1 VGAILTPSELDN
13 KETRMFGKKKTTHT
27 PLVMSQEKFD
37 TLIGRHAEI
46 HGCLLL
52 KESVRIDGKVVGNIE
67 APRDQAISVVI
78 GPNGEVQGDV
88 LASRIIVAGK
98 VAGNIH
104 AFERVELMAS
114 ALVQGDIKY
123 ASMAVEH
130 GAKLLGLLLQVDNSD
145 TPTRS
150 DRDAQDAIRKAQNAG
165 LSS

>member
-1 VGAILTPSELDN
+1 
-13 KETRMFGKKKTTHT
+13 MFGKKKTTHT

-130 GAKLLGLLLQVDNSD
+130 GAKLLGLLLQVESTD

>member
-1 VGAILTPSELDN
+1 
-13 KETRMFGKKKTTHT
+13 MFGKKKTAHT

-46 HGCLLL
+46 HGCLRLQ
-52 KESVRIDGKVVGNIE
+52 ESVRIDGKVVGNIE
-67 APRDQAISVVI
+67 APRDLAISVVI

-88 LASRIIVAGK
+88 LAGRIIVAGK

-130 GAKLLGLLLQVDNSD
+130 GARLLGLLLQVDGAD

-150 DRDAQDAIRKAQNAG
+150 DKDAQDAIRKAQNAG
-165 LSS
+165 INS

>member
-1 VGAILTPSELDN
+1 
-13 KETRMFGKKKTTHT
+13 MFGKKKTNYT

-46 HGCLLL
+46 HGCLRLQ
-52 KESVRIDGKVVGNIE
+52 ESVRIDGKVVGNIE
-67 APRDQAISVVI
+67 APKDAAISVVI

-88 LASRIIVAGK
+88 LANRIIVAGK

-104 AFERVELMAS
+104 AFERVEIMAS

-130 GAKLLGLLLQVDNSD
+130 GARLLGLLLQVDASD
-145 TPTRS
+145 VPSRS
-150 DRDAQDAIRKAQNAG
+150 GQDAHEAIKKAQTAG
-165 LSS
+165 SNG

>member
-1 VGAILTPSELDN
+1 
-13 KETRMFGKKKTTHT
+13 MFGKKKTTYT

-46 HGCLLL
+46 HGCLRLQ
-52 KESVRIDGKVVGNIE
+52 ESVRIDGKVVGNIE
-67 APRDQAISVVI
+67 APKDAAISVVI

-88 LASRIIVAGK
+88 LANRIIVAGK

-104 AFERVELMAS
+104 AFERVEIMAS

-130 GAKLLGLLLQVDNSD
+130 GARLLGLLLQVDASD
-145 TPTRS
+145 VPSRS
-150 DRDAQDAIRKAQNAG
+150 GQDAHEAIKKAQTSVSNG
-165 LSS
+165 

>member
-1 VGAILTPSELDN
+1 
-13 KETRMFGKKKTTHT
+13 MFGKKKTAHT

-46 HGCLLL
+46 HGCLRLQ
-52 KESVRIDGKVVGNIE
+52 ESVRIDGKVVGNIE

-130 GAKLLGLLLQVDNSD
+130 GAKLLGLLLQVDAAD

>member
-1 VGAILTPSELDN
+1 
-13 KETRMFGKKKTTHT
+13 MFGKKKTNYT

-46 HGCLLL
+46 HGCLRLQ
-52 KESVRIDGKVVGNIE
+52 ESVRIDGKVVGNIE
-67 APRDQAISVVI
+67 APKDAAISVVI

-88 LASRIIVAGK
+88 LANRIIVAGK

-104 AFERVELMAS
+104 AFERVEIMAS

-130 GAKLLGLLLQVDNSD
+130 GARLLGLLLQVDASD
-145 TPTRS
+145 VPSRS
-150 DRDAQDAIRKAQNAG
+150 GQDAHEAIKKAQTSVSNG
-165 LSS
+165 